1 MRRGRRRLQRARPL
15 HPLHPHQ
22 PGAGPRSA
30 LELAAALGTS
40 ASVTTTAI
48 NALDRCGVLTR
59 TGDVLGLTPTG
70 RAYADE
76 MHPEDSLSVVN
87 PRAVAEF
94 DAIVAHAIAT
104 QPVSVFTLAPG
115 SRPKRPA

>member
-1 MRRGRRRLQRARPL
+1 MKTWQRAAAALAER
-15 HPLHPHQ
+15 
-22 PGAGPRSA
+22 PRSA

-59 TGDVLGLTPTG
+59 TGDVLGLTPIG

-87 PRAVAEF
+87 PRAVAEV

-104 QPVSVFTLAPG
+104 QPVSVFDLV
-115 SRPKRPA
+115 R